1 VTESSHVPRWRTVK
15 TQSELDKVTADG
27 DWAEITESG
36 RYRAFGSAT
45 VRAFDSA
52 TVEAFDSAT
61 VEAFGSATVRAFG
74 SATVRAS
81 KYVAVHRKSGQA
93 TIAGGVVIEPPDLT
107 TPAGWLDYYDIE
119 PDENSVVILYKAVD
133 ADTWKSDHGTA
144 YPPGST
150 PEALD
155 WRADAECGHGL
166 HFSPRP
172 HMTRVYTGQRN
183 YVACPVLAATLVP
196 IGDRWSSDTAKSA
209 RVVKPGCSPCD
220 IGGNVRTVEAA
231 E

>member
-1 VTESSHVPRWRTVK
+1 VRAFDSATVEAFGSA
-15 TQSELDKVTADG
+15 TVEAFGSATVE
-27 DWAEITESG
+27 
-36 RYRAFGSAT
+36 AFGSAT

-61 VEAFGSATVRAFG
+61 VRAFGSATVRAFGSATVEAFG

-81 KYVAVHRKSGQA
+81 KYVAVHRKSGRA

-119 PDENSVVILYKAVD
+119 PDENGVVVLYKAVD
-133 ADTWKSDHGTA
+133 DDTWKSDHGTV

-150 PEALD
+150 PEAPD
-155 WRADAECGHGL
+155 WRADGECGHGL

-172 HMTRVYTGQRN
+172 HMTHAYTGQRN
-183 YVACPVLAATLVP
+183 HIACPVLAATLVP
-196 IGDRWSSDTAKSA
+196 IGDRWSSDKAKSA
-209 RVVKPGCSPCD
+209 RVVEPGCSPCD
-220 IGGNVRTVEAA
+220 IDGNVRTVEAA
-231 E
+231 A